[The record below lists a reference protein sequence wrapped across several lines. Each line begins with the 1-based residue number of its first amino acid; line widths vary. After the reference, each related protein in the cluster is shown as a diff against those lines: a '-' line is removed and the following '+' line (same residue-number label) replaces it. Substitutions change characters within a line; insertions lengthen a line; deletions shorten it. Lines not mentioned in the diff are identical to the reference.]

1 MDSRNKKTE
10 EIKTQL
16 RDLIKQTLQEAL
28 EGELE
33 EYLGYPKNKPPKD
46 KSTKP
51 SNVRNGYGTKT
62 VKSDS
67 GEVELEVPR
76 DRNSE
81 FEPQIVKKRQSVLDD
96 LEDKI
101 VALYS
106 KGMTTRDIQ
115 DILEDMYGVELSPS
129 LISRLTDRIL
139 PRLEEWQMRP
149 LEEAY
154 AVIWLDCIF
163 YKVREEGKVLSKA
176 IYLVIGLGLDGMKE
190 ILGFWVSA
198 KESSGF
204 WLGVLNDLKSRGVRD
219 VFIFSV
225 DGLNGLEEAIAAT
238 YPASDIQRCVIH
250 QIRNTLRYVS
260 WKDKKELSRD
270 LKTVYGAST
279 LEGASSSMDEFEKK
293 WGSKYPHII
302 KSWRERWESLM
313 TYFRYPVEIRKLVY
327 TTNLIESVN
336 SKFRK
341 VTDAKRVFP
350 SDSSV
355 LKSLFMAVRDLE
367 RKWTRPINNWSVI
380 YAQLCIIFE
389 NRVNRGILKIHTY

>member
-1 MDSRNKKTE
+1 MNSLKKTE

-16 RDLIKQTLQEAL
+16 RELVIQTLQEAY
-28 EGELE
+28 EAEIE
-33 EYLGYPKNKPPKD
+33 EFVGYPKRKPPKGKD
-46 KSTKP
+46 SKS
-51 SNVRNGYGTKT
+51 SNTRNGYGKKR

-115 DILEDMYGVELSPS
+115 EIMEDMYGVELSPS
-129 LISRLTDRIL
+129 LISRLTDRML
-139 PRLEEWQMRP
+139 PRLEEWQSRP
-149 LEEAY
+149 LKEVY
-154 AVIWLDCIF
+154 AVLWLDCIF
-163 YKVREEGKVLSKA
+163 YKVREEGKVINKA
-176 IYLVIGLGLDGMKE
+176 IYVVIGLGIDGRKE
-190 ILGFWVSA
+190 ILGFWISA
-198 KESSGF
+198 KESSGY

-225 DGLNGLEEAIAAT
+225 DGLRGLEEAIRAS
-238 YPASDIQRCVIH
+238 YPDSDIQRCVIH
-250 QIRNTLRYVS
+250 QIRNSLRYVS
-260 WKDKKELSRD
+260 WKEKRELSKD
-270 LKTVYGAST
+270 LKEVYRAST
-279 LEGASSSMDEFEKK
+279 IEEASGAMEGFEEK
-293 WGSKYPHII
+293 WGNKYPHII
-302 KSWRERWESLM
+302 KSWRENWESLM

-350 SDSSV
+350 SDNSV
-355 LKSLFMAVRDLE
+355 LKALFMAARDLE
-367 RKWTRPINNWSVI
+367 RKWTRPIVNWSVI
-380 YAQLCIIFE
+380 YAQLCILFE
-389 NRVNRGILKIHTY
+389 DRMSHQFL

>member
-1 MDSRNKKTE
+1 MNGSKKTE

-16 RDLIKQTLQEAL
+16 RELVKQTLQEAY
-28 EGELE
+28 EAEIE
-33 EYLGYPKNKPPKD
+33 EFIGYPRRKPPKGTD
-46 KSTKP
+46 SKS
-51 SNVRNGYGTKT
+51 SNTRNGYGKKR

-115 DILEDMYGVELSPS
+115 EIMEDMYGVELSPS
-129 LISRLTDRIL
+129 LISRLTDRML
-139 PRLEEWQMRP
+139 PRLEEWQSRP
-149 LEEAY
+149 LKEAY
-154 AVIWLDCIF
+154 AVLWLDCIF
-163 YKVREEGKVLSKA
+163 YKVREEGKVINKA
-176 IYLVIGLGLDGMKE
+176 IYVVIGLGIDGRKE
-190 ILGFWVSA
+190 IMGFWISA
-198 KESSGF
+198 RESSGF
-204 WLGVLNDLKSRGVRD
+204 WLGVLTDLKSRGVRD

-225 DGLNGLEEAIAAT
+225 DGLRGLEEAIRAS
-238 YPASDIQRCVIH
+238 YPDSDIQRCVIH
-250 QIRNTLRYVS
+250 QIRNSLRYVS
-260 WKDKKELSRD
+260 WKEKKELSKD
-270 LKTVYGAST
+270 LKEVYRAGTIEESSGAM
-279 LEGASSSMDEFEKK
+279 EGFEEK
-293 WGSKYPHII
+293 WGNKYPHII
-302 KSWRERWESLM
+302 KSWRENWESLM

-350 SDSSV
+350 SDNSV
-355 LKSLFMAVRDLE
+355 LKALFMAARDLE
-367 RKWTRPINNWSVI
+367 RKWTRPIENWSVI
-380 YAQLCIIFE
+380 YAQLCILFE
-389 NRVNRGILKIHTY
+389 DRMSHQFL

>member
-1 MDSRNKKTE
+1 MNSTKKSE
-10 EIKTQL
+10 EIKSQL
-16 RDLIKQTLQEAL
+16 RELVKQTLQEAY
-28 EGELE
+28 EAEIE
-33 EYLGYPKNKPPKD
+33 EFVGYPKGKPPKGAD
-46 KSTKP
+46 SKS
-51 SNVRNGYGTKT
+51 SNTRNGYGKKR

-106 KGMTTRDIQ
+106 KGMTTRDIHE
-115 DILEDMYGVELSPS
+115 IMGDMYGVELSPS

-139 PRLEEWQMRP
+139 PRLEEWQSRP
-149 LEEAY
+149 LKEVY
-154 AVIWLDCIF
+154 SVLWLDCIF
-163 YKVREEGKVLSKA
+163 YKVREEGKVINKA
-176 IYLVIGLGLDGMKE
+176 VYVVIGLGIDGRKE
-190 ILGFWVSA
+190 ILGFWISA
-198 KESSGF
+198 RESSGF

-225 DGLNGLEEAIAAT
+225 DGLRGLEEAIRAS
-238 YPASDIQRCVIH
+238 YPDSDIQRCVIH
-250 QIRNTLRYVS
+250 QIRNSLRYVS
-260 WKDKKELSRD
+260 WREKKELSKD
-270 LKTVYGAST
+270 LKGVYKAGTIEEASGAM
-279 LEGASSSMDEFEKK
+279 EGFEEK
-293 WGSKYPHII
+293 WGNKYPHII
-302 KSWRERWESLM
+302 KSWRENWESLM

-350 SDSSV
+350 SDNSV
-355 LKSLFMAVRDLE
+355 LKALFMAARDLE
-367 RKWTRPINNWSVI
+367 RKWTRPVKNWPVI
-380 YAQLCIIFE
+380 YAQLCILFE
-389 NRVNRGILKIHTY
+389 DRMSHQFL

>member
-1 MDSRNKKTE
+1 MNSLKKTE

-16 RDLIKQTLQEAL
+16 RELVKQTLQEAY
-28 EGELE
+28 EAEIE
-33 EYLGYPKNKPPKD
+33 EFVGYPRRKPPKGKD
-46 KSTKP
+46 SKS
-51 SNVRNGYGTKT
+51 SNTRNGYGKKR

-115 DILEDMYGVELSPS
+115 EIMEDMYGVELSPS
-129 LISRLTDRIL
+129 LISRLTDRML
-139 PRLEEWQMRP
+139 PRLEEWQSRP
-149 LEEAY
+149 LKEVY
-154 AVIWLDCIF
+154 AVLWLDCIF
-163 YKVREEGKVLSKA
+163 YKVREEGKVINKA
-176 IYLVIGLGLDGMKE
+176 IYVVIGLGIDGRKE
-190 ILGFWVSA
+190 ILGFWISA
-198 KESSGF
+198 KESSGY

-225 DGLNGLEEAIAAT
+225 DGLRGLEEAIRAS
-238 YPASDIQRCVIH
+238 YPDSDIQRCVIH
-250 QIRNTLRYVS
+250 QIRNSLRYVS
-260 WKDKKELSRD
+260 WKEKRELSKD
-270 LKTVYGAST
+270 LKEVYRAST
-279 LEGASSSMDEFEKK
+279 IEEASGAMEGFEEK
-293 WGSKYPHII
+293 WGNKYPHII
-302 KSWRERWESLM
+302 KSWRENWESLM

-350 SDSSV
+350 SDNSV
-355 LKSLFMAVRDLE
+355 LKALFMAARDLE
-367 RKWTRPINNWSVI
+367 RKWTRPIVNWSVI
-380 YAQLCIIFE
+380 YAQLCILFE
-389 NRVNRGILKIHTY
+389 DRMSHQFL